1 MRVTHPKSPLSNGN
15 QCSREVSKSRATRL
29 VLEFGCV
36 AGVRRLPSSPFA
48 TRKVR
53 SVLVPAGPLGIPT
66 DRFVPYPATRKAL
79 DVKRSDTLATKPGDG
94 RCVSFPAGRQIRKLP
109 LSQISQSMTGNQ
121 PVAVVSGP
129 DPKRLL
135 RPSSRPSPST
145 PSTSVHR
152 RLRRRGLPSQQSAPV
167 TDRSLTGR
175 GLNGRCGSLAYIR
188 CREIEGPLTR
198 KREFKSQLLLTLS
211 SRLSLSRYN
220 SIQRRRLREASSR
233 LAGAPK
239 RAQESGNDQVHPWDG
254 K

>member
-94 RCVSFPAGRQIRKLP
+94 RCVSVAADQEVRKLP
-109 LSQISQSMTGNQ
+109 LSQISQSMSGYRPTA
-121 PVAVVSGP
+121 AVIRP
-129 DPKRLL
+129 NPHRPL
-135 RPSSRPSPST
+135 RPTCCQWPGALCDRFTLTTSR
-145 PSTSVHR
+145 
-152 RLRRRGLPSQQSAPV
+152 
-167 TDRSLTGR
+167 
-175 GLNGRCGSLAYIR
+175 
-188 CREIEGPLTR
+188 
-198 KREFKSQLLLTLS
+198 
-211 SRLSLSRYN
+211 
-220 SIQRRRLREASSR
+220 
-233 LAGAPK
+233 
-239 RAQESGNDQVHPWDG
+239 
-254 K
+254 